1 MATIASIHKMSG
13 RLLEALANV
22 RKTDAS
28 TTRKP
33 GRLLEALDKV
43 RKADVAE
50 TTTRK
55 PSRLEEAL
63 QKVKE
68 TYAAE
73 AEAVAV
79 APRGVKAFTR
89 MKAAAAEAEA
99 ISAEAVVDRLKRRE
113 SKMPVLTADVVKPK
127 SPAPVEVK
135 LPILTEPEKD
145 KEEKKVRVMTPRMQR
160 LVVEM
165 SAQPVSPRTVLPF
178 IKVRREV
185 TLVHADDDSRTWRV
199 SYVECK
205 YK

>member
-1 MATIASIHKMSG
+1 MTTVASIHKMSG
-13 RLLEALANV
+13 RLLEANV

-33 GRLLEALDKV
+33 GRLEA
-43 RKADVAE
+43 
-50 TTTRK
+50 
-55 PSRLEEAL
+55 AL

-68 TYAAE
+68 TYASE
-73 AEAVAV
+73 AEPVAV

-89 MKAAAAEAEA
+89 MKAAAAEAEVIA
-99 ISAEAVVDRLKRRE
+99 ADDVVAKLTRRVN
-113 SKMPVLTADVVKPK
+113 KMTVLTADVVKPK

-135 LPILTEPEKD
+135 LPILREPEKD

-165 SAQPVSPRTVLPF
+165 SAQPVTPRTVLPF

-185 TLVHADDDSRTWRV
+185 TLVHADEDSRTWRV

>member
-1 MATIASIHKMSG
+1 MTTVVSIHKMSG

-33 GRLLEALDKV
+33 GRL
-43 RKADVAE
+43 
-50 TTTRK
+50 
-55 PSRLEEAL
+55 EEAL

-68 TYAAE
+68 TYASE
-73 AEAVAV
+73 AETVAV

-89 MKAAAAEAEA
+89 MKAAAAEAEVIA
-99 ISAEAVVDRLKRRE
+99 ADDVVAKLTRRVN
-113 SKMPVLTADVVKPK
+113 KMPVLTADVVKPK

-135 LPILTEPEKD
+135 LPILREPEKD

-165 SAQPVSPRTVLPF
+165 SAQPVTPRTVLPF